1 MADEADQYERAWL
14 LLADIYIQ
22 SGKFDLAQVGLL
34 LIMQSSDC
42 DTESSLFLATS
53 AQCKSVC
60 ESCLEALLM
69 AGLAWSGLSRQA
81 AVLSDCQQPSTK
93 HTIKDGCHMLLVML
107 DMQDL
112 CRKCIKHNASCGK
125 AWERLG
131 SILEREQAYKVS
143 FVGHIAKYSLCK
155 ARCWLMLHLKRPLIY
170 SHCSPVLP

>member
-60 ESCLEALLM
+60 ESCLEALRM
-69 AGLAWSGLSRQA
+69 AGLAWSWLSRQA
-81 AVLSDCQQPSTK
+81 AV
-93 HTIKDGCHMLLVML
+93 
-107 DMQDL
+107 
-112 CRKCIKHNASCGK
+112 
-125 AWERLG
+125 
-131 SILEREQAYKVS
+131 
-143 FVGHIAKYSLCK
+143 
-155 ARCWLMLHLKRPLIY
+155 
-170 SHCSPVLP
+170 